1 MSDGRETLA
10 GYLIEKT
17 RPMWSP
23 EKTKVTA
30 MTEGI
35 AFLGWH
41 HRHRLQ
47 QKKAFTSETNILL
60 FLERLSFGRLSR
72 CCP

>member
-1 MSDGRETLA
+1 MSNGRGTLA

-17 RPMWSP
+17 GPMWSP

-35 AFLGWH
+35 AFLGFAPAPIWMNSTATVCG
-41 HRHRLQ
+41 L
-47 QKKAFTSETNILL
+47 KY
-60 FLERLSFGRLSR
+60 
-72 CCP
+72 